1 VFSYVEKKA
10 FPKINLVTLN
20 ESPLTTVNS
29 LSDFLNSRDEKK
41 RVEKTLFENTFKKS
55 TGGEAYSIEVMMIKL
70 QM

>member
-1 VFSYVEKKA
+1 MFSYVEKKA